1 MVVPVV
7 TAQWLVCVPPGLT
20 LTNAKFC
27 SHSVF
32 TCFVWT
38 SEPTVHIT
46 AQDGEHHMT
55 VPLNIHAMN
64 LKNRSI
70 IKLFSLKYEAAIPT

>member
-1 MVVPVV
+1 MVVSVV
-7 TAQWLVCVPPGLT
+7 TAQWLLYAPPGLT
-20 LTNAKFC
+20 LTNATFC
-27 SHSVF
+27 PHGVF

-38 SEPTVHIT
+38 SKQTVDIA
-46 AQDGEHHMT
+46 AQNGQYQMT

-70 IKLFSLKYEAAIPT
+70 IKLFAFKYEAAIPT